1 MAPIEVQRNNL
12 FSQEDIRFGPN
23 GVMAG
28 APILSSLQYALEAG
42 STEFQEDGDCC
53 LMKRI
58 RISKTA
64 LYLVFV
70 PSAIGI
76 HTWAWWYFGPY
87 SFGAFA
93 VTIAAYMLIRI
104 LIAKLLPFVR

>member
-1 MAPIEVQRNNL
+1 MV
-12 FSQEDIRFGPN
+12 RFGPN
-23 GVMAG
+23 GVMA
-28 APILSSLQYALEAG
+28 LVRQSCHRYNTRSKQVLRSSKR
-42 STEFQEDGDCC
+42 TGDCC

-64 LYLVFV
+64 LYLVFI

>member
-1 MAPIEVQRNNL
+1 
-12 FSQEDIRFGPN
+12 
-23 GVMAG
+23 
-28 APILSSLQYALEAG
+28 
-42 STEFQEDGDCC
+42 
-53 LMKRI
+53 MKRI

-64 LYLVFV
+64 LYLVFI

-76 HTWAWWYFGPY
+76 HSWAWWYFGPY